1 VRPLRVVLLL
11 ICGLRPVWARHPG
24 DPIKPGLNLYSK
36 FTDIQVGQAAAL
48 QVRQQYRVVN
58 DGFLQEYIK
67 RCGDRLAA
75 TPEARQSG
83 FSFSF
88 TMLNVPQVNAFALPG
103 GPMFIFT
110 GLLNSTENEAQLMG
124 VMAHEMSHVI
134 LRHGTH
140 EASKARL
147 VNFSATLAGAA
158 AGNGSALGQMA
169 RMGLGLGGNSLIL
182 KFSREA
188 ESEADLV
195 GSHLMSEAGYNPI
208 EMARFFEKLAANGN
222 QGLQFFSDH
231 PNPDNRERAIE
242 AEIRGLPQRE
252 YAYQTGDFARA
263 RTSAVFALAGGVP
276 ARGSVP
282 ATQVNGQPAVPPTA
296 WDVFRGPRFSVS
308 YPRGWKPESDGTSSG
323 VRISPADGLI
333 QRANSSPQLASG
345 AVLSYFSPTFGRA
358 DLNTA
363 TLELISYLHTDSPAL
378 QLSAAPQRNVRLNGA
393 EGMLTWLVNR
403 GPRGGP
409 ETDLLLTLI
418 RPQGVFYALCVA
430 PQPDLPRLQS
440 IFQQMMGSIRF
451 GD

>member
-1 VRPLRVVLLL
+1 
-11 ICGLRPVWARHPG
+11 
-24 DPIKPGLNLYSK
+24 
-36 FTDIQVGQAAAL
+36 
-48 QVRQQYRVVN
+48 
-58 DGFLQEYIK
+58 
-67 RCGDRLAA
+67 
-75 TPEARQSG
+75 
-83 FSFSF
+83 
-88 TMLNVPQVNAFALPG
+88 
-103 GPMFIFT
+103 
-110 GLLNSTENEAQLMG
+110 
-124 VMAHEMSHVI
+124 
-134 LRHGTH
+134 
-140 EASKARL
+140 

-158 AGNGSALGQMA
+158 AGNGSALGQLA
-169 RMGLGLGGNSLIL
+169 RIGLGLGGNSLIL

-263 RTSAVFALAGGVP
+263 RTSSVFALAGGIP
-276 ARGSVP
+276 ARGSAP

-308 YPRGWKPESDGTSSG
+308 YPREWKPESDGTSSG

-363 TLELISYLHTDSPAL
+363 TLELISYLHADSPAL
-378 QLSAAPQRNVRLNGA
+378 QLSASPQRNVRLNGA

-409 ETDLLLTLI
+409 ETDMLLTVI

-430 PQPDLPRLQS
+430 PQPDITRLQS